1 MPIENGIQQKLKN
14 TDWIYWIAIN
24 EMIGGIFGLAIS
36 IFVISM
42 SVSLMMANLIQQPLS
57 FSNIMNIAAPGI
69 FAIILYGFSIAAGW
83 FLLHGDPR
91 GLPLSLF
98 IQIMQLIRLAI
109 PGILIYQFASGFAL
123 PIDIG
128 FSSTGF
134 KFNINLSFSS
144 FSFSLFPASE
154 ENIFLI
160 GTNLIAIFSFR
171 QLQKKRNQLQ
181 IIDGNKEDNNS

>member
-1 MPIENGIQQKLKN
+1 MPIGNGMQQNLK
-14 TDWIYWIAIN
+14 TKDWIYWIAIN
-24 EMIGGIFGLAIS
+24 EIIGGIFGLAIT

-42 SVSLMMANLIQQPLS
+42 SISMLIANLFPQPLS
-57 FSNIMNIAAPGI
+57 FSGMVNMCTPVV
-69 FAIILYGFSIAAGW
+69 FAILYGMSIAAGW
-83 FLLHGDPR
+83 LYLQGDPR
-91 GLPLSLF
+91 GLQLSLF
-98 IQIMQLIRLAI
+98 IQIMQLIRVAI
-109 PGILIYQFASGFAL
+109 PGILIYQFASGLAL
-123 PIDIG
+123 PLDIG

-171 QLQKKRNQLQ
+171 QLQKKRNQLSTSDRRWQ
-181 IIDGNKEDNNS
+181 QRGQ